1 MKKIFISSFLLSFMI
16 ILGCENVNSTEVFEI
31 KISNEEIEA
40 PFEKRDNGKFST
52 LLRNSTN
59 ESISWNL
66 ALVTNPGSVLENSQD
81 LDFCEGVIALRSGK
95 VIKEWT
101 VINKNYSAVTEASVS
116 AMQDDHPNFVSY
128 TLPRGT
134 YILMLADP
142 QVCTKDNYKIFEISN
157 NYQE

>member
-1 MKKIFISSFLLSFMI
+1 MA
-16 ILGCENVNSTEVFEI
+16 VV
-31 KISNEEIEA
+31 EEIEA

-66 ALVTNPGSVLENSQD
+66 ALVTNPGSVLENSLD

-101 VINKNYSAVTEASVS
+101 VINKNYSAPLVCLARLPMFSKLLPEKFINEGLPLTPAYNFDSTNAS
-116 AMQDDHPNFVSY
+116 
-128 TLPRGT
+128 
-134 YILMLADP
+134 
-142 QVCTKDNYKIFEISN
+142 
-157 NYQE
+157 